1 MLQFHFS
8 DPPRCNI
15 STNFQKLKKTL
26 QFQCIKRN
34 TSEKYS
40 PSSAH
45 KDTET
50 FVMPFQSRNSQV
62 SDHEPL
68 TSAISKSTKLSSTS
82 KCPDYGPQ
90 YRMQSRHSVHFH
102 LGSDDSCDS
111 SEDDE
116 LDDDFGIKLLGFSD
130 VDQHEN
136 NS

>member
-116 LDDDFGIKLLGFSD
+116 LDDDFPM
-130 VDQHEN
+130 
-136 NS
+136 